1 MVLPI
6 ARRRPI
12 TIKASH
18 PKLVTRKLI
27 RLLEELA
34 AIRPAEIHA
43 LEVIVENNVKRLLA
57 RPRRRIS

>member
-18 PKLVTRKLI
+18 PKLITRKLI

-34 AIRPAEIHA
+34 ELRPAEIHA
-43 LEVIVENNVKRLLA
+43 LEVIVEANIKRLLA
-57 RPRRRIS
+57 RPRRSAS

>member
-1 MVLPI
+1 MVLSLP
-6 ARRRPI
+6 RRRPLPVKP
-12 TIKASH
+12 TH

-43 LEVIVENNVKRLLA
+43 LEVIVEANIKRLLT
-57 RPRRRIS
+57 RKRRHTA